1 MQDLEAVIFNL
12 DAALTDIWAEG
23 HRQAF
28 NRAFQMDGLD
38 WYWDESMH
46 QMLVSKGTGRL
57 CLQYY
62 LENFHLQCGFAGDL
76 STMLDK
82 LYLEQQRIYADWFK
96 MRAMPLKKGLTRL
109 MAALKQSSIRPAL
122 VSTHCEDELCL
133 WSSNPPDE
141 QICEEFEAIALAS
154 QLENKQAAADVYRDC
169 LEQLGVEASACIALV
184 DSQAGF
190 NAASNAGIAAIL
202 AVSHHSNQKPF
213 ATTGGVI
220 ESQAEMEIYPASSI
234 VDAEADIV
242 DLPLLKQLHYRAI
255 YA

>member
-1 MQDLEAVIFNL
+1 MQDLQAVIFNL
-12 DAALTDIWAEG
+12 DAALTEIWAEG

-28 NRAFQMDGLD
+28 NRAFQQAGLD
-38 WYWDESMH
+38 WYWDESMY
-46 QMLVSKGTGRL
+46 QMLVSKGTGRQ

-76 STMLDK
+76 KTMLDK
-82 LYLEQQRIYADWFK
+82 LYMEQQRIYADWFK
-96 MRAMPLKKGLTRL
+96 MQAMPLKKGLTRL
-109 MAALKQSSIRPAL
+109 VAELKQSSIRPAL
-122 VSTHCEDELCL
+122 VSIHCEDERCL
-133 WSSNPPDE
+133 WSSSPPEE
-141 QICEEFEAIALAS
+141 QICDGFEAIALAS
-154 QLENKQAAADVYRDC
+154 QLKNKQAAADVYRDC
-169 LEQLGVEASACIALV
+169 LKQLGVDASACIAIV
-184 DSQAGF
+184 DSQAGLSPA
-190 NAASNAGIAAIL
+190 NEAGIAAVL
-202 AVSHHSNQKPF
+202 LVSHHSNQKPF